1 MGYFALASW
10 PGQRG
15 PKIIPRV
22 VGLSWDVSYLS
33 RDKLV
38 LKGKFKF
45 GKKYSIIFPSNFK
58 LDNKS
63 YKKVV
68 NSFEFTAPPKIN
80 YWNHK
85 TVIEK
90 LGPQYLHLKIANTK
104 NIHYQEI
111 SVPPVLLSSAINA
124 SISNRNIDC
133 SFWNFCF

>member
-1 MGYFALASW
+1 MSELGLINFFITPVLFAVLFLTLTSSYPSTDNSEETFSIIKIEKDPGNKEVSIYLDHDVGYFALASW

-45 GKKYSIIFPSNFK
+45 GKKYSIIFPRNYK

-63 YKKVV
+63 YKK
-68 NSFEFTAPPKIN
+68 
-80 YWNHK
+80 
-85 TVIEK
+85 
-90 LGPQYLHLKIANTK
+90 
-104 NIHYQEI
+104 
-111 SVPPVLLSSAINA
+111 
-124 SISNRNIDC
+124 
-133 SFWNFCF
+133 